1 MYTRENT
8 RQIKVGNLTMGGENK
23 VLIQS
28 MTNTKTRNVKATV
41 AQIRQLE
48 DVGCQIIRVAIFN
61 EEDAVAVKEIKKQ
74 INIPLVCDIHF
85 DYKLAITC
93 IEMGADKIRLNP
105 GNIGSEENVAK
116 VVEKCKQYNVPIRIG
131 INSGSIEKVLLEKY
145 GRCCAEAMIES
156 AQKHIDILE
165 KHDFHDICL
174 SFKSSNVP
182 MTIEAYRLAA
192 QKWNYPLHLGLT
204 EAGTKDYSLIKSSAA
219 LGTLLNDGIGDTIRI
234 SISDD
239 CVEEIKAAKKLLKA
253 FDLAHNV
260 PDLVSCPTCGRLQYD
275 VLPVVHEIEEFLE
288 TVNKDIKVAIMGCA
302 VNGPGESRDADIGIA
317 GGVNEGILFKH
328 GEIVRKVKQEDLVKV
343 LKEEILN
350 Y

>member
-28 MTNTKTRNVKATV
+28 MTNTKTRNVEATV

-48 DVGCQIIRVAIFN
+48 DVGCQIIRVAVFN
-61 EEDAVAVKEIKKQ
+61 EEDALAVREIKKQ

-328 GEIVRKVKQEDLVKV
+328 GEVVRKVKQEDLVRV

>member
-28 MTNTKTRNVKATV
+28 MTNTKTRNVEATV

-48 DVGCQIIRVAIFN
+48 DVGCQIIRVAVFN
-61 EEDAVAVKEIKKQ
+61 EEDALAVKEIKKQ

-275 VLPVVHEIEEFLE
+275 VLPIVHEIEEFLE

>member
-1 MYTRENT
+1 MHTRENT
-8 RQIKVGNLTMGGENK
+8 RQIKVGNITLGGQNK
-23 VLIQS
+23 VIIQS
-28 MTNTKTRNVKATV
+28 MTNTKTKDVEATV
-41 AQIRQLE
+41 AQIKKLE
-48 DVGCQIIRVAIFN
+48 SVGCQLIRVAVLD
-61 EEDAVAVKEIKKQ
+61 EKDAEAVKDIKAQ
-74 INIPLVCDIHF
+74 IDIPLVCDIHF
-85 DYKLAITC
+85 DYKLAIKC

-105 GNIGSEENVAK
+105 GNIGSEENVRK
-116 VVEKCKQYNVPIRIG
+116 VVEKCKEYNIPIRIG

-145 GRCCAEAMIES
+145 GHCCAEAMIES

-165 KHDFHDICL
+165 KLDFHDICL

-192 QKWNYPLHLGLT
+192 EKWDYPLHLGLT

-239 CVEEIKAAKKLLKA
+239 SVEEVKAAKKLLKA
-253 FDLAHNV
+253 FNLTTNV

-275 VLPVVHEIEEFLE
+275 SLSVVHEIEEFLE

-302 VNGPGESRDADIGIA
+302 VNGPGEAREADIGIA
-317 GGVNEGILFKH
+317 GGVSEGILFKH
-328 GEIVRKVKQEDLVKV
+328 GEVVRKVKQEDLVKV

>member
-48 DVGCQIIRVAIFN
+48 DVGCQIIRVAVFN
-61 EEDAVAVKEIKKQ
+61 EEDALAVKEIKKQ

>member
-28 MTNTKTRNVKATV
+28 MTNTKTRNVEATV

-48 DVGCQIIRVAIFN
+48 DVGCQIIRVAVFN
-61 EEDAVAVKEIKKQ
+61 EEDALAVREIKKQ

-93 IEMGADKIRLNP
+93 IEMGEDKIRLNP

-328 GEIVRKVKQEDLVKV
+328 GEVVRKVKQEDLVRV